1 MSFFSILTA
10 PGLQQRLTFSRED
23 SAILKGYGILF
34 MIFHHVFGLYDLP
47 AGVDTAWIAPWL
59 TKYAPIFKI
68 CVPIFIFIT
77 GYAIG
82 WKTNSSSTFGSLIKT
97 GFSHYLKFWKIYFL
111 CLLLAILV
119 SWAFPM
125 SVLPS
130 VADMSWKNGLL
141 VLTGL
146 RPCYPDWWYMAL
158 FAVAT
163 MALYPICAWITHN
176 IAPVPAMVALLGVS
190 LFLQSM
196 AHIPGLPGIAY
207 SFPPF
212 LPCFIFGYMCAFLA
226 SRLSTLSTSHRLG
239 AVLLLALELLSIHLF
254 SFSKIETLMTVI
266 FLFTLWCLPWVT
278 RKLRLTPLLKLLGTY
293 SALMWLNHRFIFG
306 YHFSW
311 SLYGTQSISVVFV
324 VTLVSSL
331 LLAMVMQKLFNRM
344 IPQNPLMRS
353 TSL

>member
-1 MSFFSILTA
+1 
-10 PGLQQRLTFSRED
+10 
-23 SAILKGYGILF
+23 
-34 MIFHHVFGLYDLP
+34 
-47 AGVDTAWIAPWL
+47 
-59 TKYAPIFKI
+59 
-68 CVPIFIFIT
+68 
-77 GYAIG
+77 
-82 WKTNSSSTFGSLIKT
+82 
-97 GFSHYLKFWKIYFL
+97 
-111 CLLLAILV
+111 
-119 SWAFPM
+119 
-125 SVLPS
+125 
-130 VADMSWKNGLL
+130 
-141 VLTGL
+141 
-146 RPCYPDWWYMAL
+146 
-158 FAVAT
+158 
-163 MALYPICAWITHN
+163 
-176 IAPVPAMVALLGVS
+176 MVALLGVS

-331 LLAMVMQKLFNRM
+331 LLAMAMQKLFNRM
-344 IPQNPLMRS
+344 IPQNPLTRS